1 MTKVLMVDSNMSPIF
16 EASSMIMA
24 FMAKPNMIP
33 EMEDHSNTPALNQ
46 IPMMMVLMT
55 DSYTTQAQ
63 EAHPKAPSL
72 NPLTWQWLWQQTPI
86 RHLLLRWIQF
96 TWWWLVNHCNMTL
109 EFEDC
114 SKPLASNLILMM
126 MAWWQTPIW
135 QHFPIWY
142 QNLRITP

>member
-1 MTKVLMVDSNMSPIF
+1 MSPIF

-24 FMAKPNMIP
+24 SMAKPNMIP

-72 NPLTWQWLWQQTPI
+72 NPLT
-86 RHLLLRWIQF
+86 
-96 TWWWLVNHCNMTL
+96 
-109 EFEDC
+109 
-114 SKPLASNLILMM
+114 
-126 MAWWQTPIW
+126 
-135 QHFPIWY
+135 
-142 QNLRITP
+142 